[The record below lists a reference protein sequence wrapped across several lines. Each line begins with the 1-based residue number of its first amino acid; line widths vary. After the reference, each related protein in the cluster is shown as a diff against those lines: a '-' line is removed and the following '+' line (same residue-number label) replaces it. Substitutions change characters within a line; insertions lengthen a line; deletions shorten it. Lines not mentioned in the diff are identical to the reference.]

1 MVDSETAES
10 KLTVVCTDGTT
21 IGCTNFEA
29 IENGLLLTE
38 DEERNRVFGFVSENE
53 VRFVLPTTTAQQLV
67 SGTKSEDRYNDPLT
81 RISGIGSTYADR
93 LRSTGYTSVSGVA
106 TAKPD
111 ELAEATETNENRASE
126 WVERARQIDTDA
138 EAEGST

>member
-38 DEERNRVFGFVSENE
+38 DEKRNRVFGFVSENE
-53 VRFVLPTTTAQQLV
+53 VRFVLPTETAQQLV
-67 SGTKSEDRYNDPLT
+67 SGTKSEDSYNDPLT

-93 LRSTGYTSVSGVA
+93 LRSAGYTSLSGVA
-106 TAKPD
+106 TAEPD
-111 ELAEATETNENRASE
+111 ELAEATETNEDRASE
-126 WVERARQIDTDA
+126 WVERAGQIDTDA